1 MTARLAS
8 HHVLIKHCSLTVTR
22 LVDSTNP
29 LNQLAGPLDGRAE
42 GDGGVAAPLGEH
54 DIVPSIFQRH
64 FEPTRAVEV
73 VGRQLEADDGVLVRP
88 VALVAEDALDLHGGG
103 VFGERLDARLEG
115 GRRAVGA
122 PGDVGAVAVE
132 AARRGEGGT
141 AQGQQSPQRRAPFCL
156 HRAIATALGDS
167 LLVRGAPMFSRERS
181 ARDWPRLNHSP
192 PTPK

>member
-1 MTARLAS
+1 MRLAS
-8 HHVLIKHCSLTVTR
+8 HHIVIEHSSLTVTR

-29 LNQLAGPLDGRAE
+29 LDQLAGPLDGRAE
-42 GDGGVAAPLGEH
+42 GNGGVTAPFGEH

-64 FEPTRAVEV
+64 FEAAGAVEV
-73 VGRQLEADDGVLVRP
+73 LGRQLESDDGVLVGP
-88 VALVAEDALDLHGGG
+88 VSLVAEDALDLHGGG

-115 GRRAVGA
+115 GRRAVG
-122 PGDVGAVAVE
+122 PPRHVGAVAVE
-132 AARRGEGGT
+132 AARRGHGGT

-167 LLVRGAPMFSRERS
+167 LLVRGAPMFSRERP